1 MQQAPCLIGA
11 ETDTQSRLPRRT
23 SRPRHSGVPEI
34 RSSGIFQK
42 MATFWA
48 VSCPE
53 IFQKCVLCMENPVL
67 QTDET
72 TAISIRPEA
81 VQQTGMTGAMAR
93 GAALLL
99 LLGMAA
105 ATHEYCSPGAF
116 ALNVSR
122 THPSTVRTRASLACP
137 TWWRGGRGE
146 RAALR
151 RRRAR
156 LCCTA
161 PSVSERLRDGCGA
174 DWPAGAVVLAVCAVG
189 AAPAP
194 PPPAAYA
201 CPGSRDRRV
210 SLARQTTVPNSAH
223 SCTVVVGAVGASWG
237 CGRGC

>member
-1 MQQAPCLIGA
+1 
-11 ETDTQSRLPRRT
+11 
-23 SRPRHSGVPEI
+23 
-34 RSSGIFQK
+34 